1 MLNILHFLV
10 GENILGGRTS
20 LPSRRSGS
28 LLATVKADS
37 FSPDLLYLSRVAFMS
52 YFAMRSVNRIIKIIF
67 LINFDWM
74 NSLSERLVTS
84 AAIITTILSILGKN
98 DTFIASLVICS
109 QEVVERN
116 ISTEKSTISGT
127 LGSAINRLTFIISL
141 ERKKCSL
148 RQLLRKLQVN

>member
-1 MLNILHFLV
+1 
-10 GENILGGRTS
+10 
-20 LPSRRSGS
+20 
-28 LLATVKADS
+28 
-37 FSPDLLYLSRVAFMS
+37 MS

-127 LGSAINRLTFIISL
+127 LGEVTNRLTFTISL
-141 ERKKCSL
+141 ERKNCSW
-148 RQLLRKLQVN
+148 RQQRLELQVDQLQLTHRNINDSRKSPEGSRSNSVFITKFLHCFTVEKEFVSSSAL